1 MNNQVLIT
9 EIKNIRTDLSEL
21 NDCYEELYSL
31 LKTNIIIDKK
41 TIREDDLSKLKTNTT
56 NIISEINVDI
66 IPMINNM

>member
-9 EIKNIRTDLSEL
+9 EIKDIRTDLSEL
-21 NDCYEELYSL
+21 NDYYEELHSL

-41 TIREDDLSKLKTNTT
+41 TIREDDLNKLKTNT
-56 NIISEINVDI
+56 NDIISEINVDV